1 MTMTKKHYK
10 MFADAIGRLK
20 SKEERESMVN
30 FLSPLFLADNRRFD
44 LERFTEWIRRVSN
57 GESTKGL
64 GWMKIED
71 FKEILRKTKGIQQH
85 YVDVSIVYYKD
96 LNRKKI
102 YAIKTCS
109 KCKQSIRKSITVD
122 FFTTNEHLTVFQA
135 QLLYCVFVLNK
146 KPFDYANYHKGRG
159 KEFIENIKNVMVEWH
174 SVITARLNWRQ
185 KTGLWIS

>member
-64 GWMKIED
+64 G
-71 FKEILRKTKGIQQH
+71 
-85 YVDVSIVYYKD
+85 
-96 LNRKKI
+96 
-102 YAIKTCS
+102 
-109 KCKQSIRKSITVD
+109 
-122 FFTTNEHLTVFQA
+122 
-135 QLLYCVFVLNK
+135 
-146 KPFDYANYHKGRG
+146 
-159 KEFIENIKNVMVEWH
+159 
-174 SVITARLNWRQ
+174 
-185 KTGLWIS
+185 